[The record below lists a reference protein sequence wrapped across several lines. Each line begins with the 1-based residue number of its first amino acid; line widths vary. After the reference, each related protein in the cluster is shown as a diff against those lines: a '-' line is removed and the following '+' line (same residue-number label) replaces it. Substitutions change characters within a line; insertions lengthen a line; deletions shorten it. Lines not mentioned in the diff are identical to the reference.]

1 MKLLSGKRRRNA
13 VCRKDLDHIL
23 KELGTSRDPAEM
35 RRLLQQ
41 ADACRTCPEQDLMGK
56 GLEECSCLLRF
67 RTELKNSLD
76 NILSNKESFPV
87 WKEEQ

>member
-1 MKLLSGKRRRNA
+1 MHKEGIDS
-13 VCRKDLDHIL
+13 IL
-23 KELGTSRDPAEM
+23 KKLETSRDPAEM

-41 ADACRTCPEQDLMGK
+41 ADACRTCPEQHLLGR

-76 NILSNKESFPV
+76 NILSNKERFPRR
-87 WKEEQ
+87 KETW